1 MQLLERMVRN
11 QREHVVLDV
20 VIHVPVKVSVDAIH
34 VDRSTIQ
41 PMVEDILRHPCVLG
55 ESIDQAEPGAKEIGK
70 AHKKQRQNAVG
81 CDRERD
87 HE

>member
-1 MQLLERMVRN
+1 MIRN

-70 AHKKQRQNAVG
+70 AHKEQRQNAVG